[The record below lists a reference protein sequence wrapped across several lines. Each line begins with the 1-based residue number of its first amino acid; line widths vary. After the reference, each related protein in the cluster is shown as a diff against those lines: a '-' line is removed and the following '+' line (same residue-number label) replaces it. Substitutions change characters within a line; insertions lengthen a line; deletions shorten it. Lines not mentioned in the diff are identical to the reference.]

1 MKAARGIDRQNCG
14 GIGRQLIDRRPRGR
28 IDFQRIRPG
37 VIDNLCRARRQDYA
51 GICSNCGH
59 VIDGRGQGGCGALR
73 GAGSRDG
80 GRNTDTGLQPWPW
93 SVNQAGQGHW
103 FKTPEEAVDF
113 VEDQLDLG
121 LRNFDVGCFQL
132 NHRWHS
138 KGFHSTI
145 DMFDPVSNATYA
157 AQFLND
163 LFAEKGDW
171 SLAAAAYHSRTP
183 DFAERY
189 QAKFDAIL
197 ASLTDQPF
205 QAATDT
211 PQIQRSNRFPLLQ
224 AGVKGNVGSIVPR
237 LSAASPLIGYQ
248 P

>member
-1 MKAARGIDRQNCG
+1 MR
-14 GIGRQLIDRRPRGR
+14 LPSLPRFR
-28 IDFQRIRPG
+28 TWAVP
-37 VIDNLCRARRQDYA
+37 LCLFLLFCTDVQ
-51 GICSNCGH
+51 H
-59 VIDGRGQGGCGALR
+59 R
-73 GAGSRDG
+73 GAAIASALQDAPDLCVSAAQIAADRTGVPLSVLIAITLTET
-80 GRNTDTGLQPWPW
+80 GRSTDTGLKPWPW
-93 SVNQAGQGHW
+93 SVNQAGQGYW
-103 FKTPEEAVDF
+103 FATPEEAIDF

-138 KGFHSTI
+138 KGFKSTI
-145 DMFDPVSNATYA
+145 DMFDPISNAIYA

-163 LFAEKGDW
+163 LYAEKGDW

-183 DFAERY
+183 DYAEKY

-197 ASLTDQPF
+197 ASLTDKPL
-205 QAATDT
+205 QAETTT

-224 AGVKGNVGSIVPR
+224 AGLKGNSGSLVP
-237 LSAASPLIGYQ
+237 LFSGAAPLIGNQ

>member
-1 MKAARGIDRQNCG
+1 MRLPNLPRFRTWAVPLCLSLLFWTEVHRQGAATASTLQDAPDLCVSAAQIAAERTGVPLSVLIAVTLTET
-14 GIGRQLIDRRPRGR
+14 GR
-28 IDFQRIRPG
+28 
-37 VIDNLCRARRQDYA
+37 
-51 GICSNCGH
+51 S
-59 VIDGRGQGGCGALR
+59 
-73 GAGSRDG
+73 
-80 GRNTDTGLQPWPW
+80 TETGLKPWPW
-93 SVNQAGQGHW
+93 SVNQAGQGYW
-103 FKTPEEAVDF
+103 FATPEEAVDF

-138 KGFHSTI
+138 KGFKSTI
-145 DMFDPVSNATYA
+145 DMFDPVSNAVYA

-163 LFAEKGDW
+163 LYAEKGDW

-183 DFAERY
+183 DYAEKY

-197 ASLTDQPF
+197 ASLTDEPL
-205 QAATDT
+205 QAEIAT

-224 AGVKGNVGSIVPR
+224 AGLKGNSGSLVP
-237 LSAASPLIGYQ
+237 LFSAAAPLIGNQ